1 MELFRTPECGARLK
15 HLVHYRFDYL
25 VIGSGLAGLYAAFCA
40 SRHGTV
46 GLLSKSSLATSSSY
60 WAQGG
65 IAAAI
70 DPEDS
75 AYAHLD
81 DTIAAGR
88 GLCREAAVEILCGE
102 GVQRVRDLIEMGMP
116 FDPGPHAGLA
126 LGLEGGHSRRR
137 ILHAGGNATGQEVV
151 KFLLHRVLA
160 DRNITVFEDTIVAE
174 LVVSD
179 NRCVGVMAFHAN
191 EPDPWL
197 ITARATIMATGG
209 AAGVYLRSTNPPTST
224 GDGIALAYRAGAE
237 VCDMEF
243 VQFHPT
249 ALFTL
254 SGATFLISEALRGEG
269 GQLFDRNGRRFMT
282 EYDPRAELA
291 PRDVVAAAIFKE
303 MQSSGS
309 EFVYLSMAHLDHDY
323 IRKRFSNVYAA
334 CLEHKIDI
342 ATDLIPVAPAAHY
355 WIGGIVT
362 GRMAGSSLQG
372 LFACGECACTGV
384 HGANRLASNSLLEC
398 LVFGKRAVD
407 GALTVDQDPPSP
419 ETIQADIPVRDSSR
433 IDPAL
438 LTRLRLQLSRLM
450 NDRVGILR
458 SGDDL
463 RYALAEMEKIR
474 AEHTP
479 IMDMWAGRPL
489 RKMLRTCTLTV
500 RGALHREETR
510 GAHRRIDFPDEN
522 PAFEGHITLKR
533 GSEPRIVK
541 WT

>member
-1 MELFRTPECGARLK
+1 MK
-15 HLVHYRFDYL
+15 NLVHYRFDFL

-40 SRHGTV
+40 SRHGRV
-46 GLLSKSSLATSSSY
+46 ALLSKSSLVESSSY

-75 AYAHLD
+75 AYAHFD
-81 DTIAAGR
+81 DTIVAGR
-88 GLCREAAVEILCGE
+88 GLCRPAAVEILVGE
-102 GVQRVRDLIEMGMP
+102 GVQRVRDLIQMGMP
-116 FDPGPHAGLA
+116 FDEGPMHGLA

-137 ILHAGGNATGQEVV
+137 ILHAGGNATGQETV
-151 KFLLHRVLA
+151 KFLLHHVMA
-160 DRNITVFEDTIVAE
+160 NKNITIFEDTIVAE

-179 NRCVGVMAFHAN
+179 GHCVGAMAFHAD
-191 EPDPWL
+191 EKLPWL
-197 ITARATIMATGG
+197 FTARATIMSTGG

-269 GQLFDRNGRRFMT
+269 GQLFDRHGRRFMP

-291 PRDVVAAAIFKE
+291 PRDVVASAIFKE
-303 MQSSGS
+303 MQKSGS
-309 EFVYLSMAHLDHDY
+309 EFVYLSMAHLDAAY

-362 GRMAGSSLQG
+362 GRMAGSSLPG

-398 LVFGKRAVD
+398 LVFAKRAVD
-407 GALTVDQDPPSP
+407 GALTIEGDPPRP
-419 ETIQADIPVRDSSR
+419 EDIRADIPVRDATP

-438 LTRLRLQLSRLM
+438 LTRLRLRLSRLM
-450 NDRVGILR
+450 SDHVGIVRNAEGL
-458 SGDDL
+458 GK
-463 RYALAEMEKIR
+463 ALAEMEKMR
-474 AEHTP
+474 LDYADL
-479 IMDMWAGRPL
+479 MDRWGGRPL

-500 RGALHREETR
+500 RCALQREESR
-510 GAHRRIDFPDEN
+510 GAHIREDFPAEN
-522 PAFEGHITLKR
+522 PAFEGHITLRR
-533 GSEPRIVK
+533 GAEPRIVK
-541 WT
+541 WN